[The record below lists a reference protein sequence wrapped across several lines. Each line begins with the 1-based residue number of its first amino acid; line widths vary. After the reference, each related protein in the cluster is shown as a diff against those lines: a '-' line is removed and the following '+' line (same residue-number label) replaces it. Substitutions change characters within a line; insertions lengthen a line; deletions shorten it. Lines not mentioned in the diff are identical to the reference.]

1 MGNPHRSGLG
11 ISVDRKDSE
20 SKQLEVKARGVL
32 VLGCSAIVGLLW
44 ANEIFDLPHVLFGA
58 APTPVNLVEA
68 GLETALVVVVAVS
81 CVFILRRGMR
91 YVRYLEEL
99 TVICSGCH
107 QVRVDRS
114 WIPLEQWVGE
124 RMQIVLSHGLC
135 EDCLRRLYPQQ
146 YAAII
151 KTQSETSAQTT
162 AKEREAEKGGG
173 GRSV

>member
-1 MGNPHRSGLG
+1 MGNTQRSSMSMSL
-11 ISVDRKDSE
+11 DRNDSR
-20 SKQLEVKARGVL
+20 SRQLEAKARSVYL
-32 VLGCSAIVGLLW
+32 LGCMAIVGLLW

-58 APTPVNLVEA
+58 APTPINLVEA

-81 CVFILRRGMR
+81 CVIVLRRVMR

-99 TVICSGCH
+99 AVICAGCH

-124 RMQIVLSHGLC
+124 HMKVVLSHGLC
-135 EDCLRRLYPQQ
+135 EECLRRLYPQQ

-151 KTQSETSAQTT
+151 KAQNEMSSQTAATQSGDS
-162 AKEREAEKGGG
+162 
-173 GRSV
+173 S